1 MGPRATTAET
11 FMDPSRFPTSVF
23 ASANVS
29 LAGDRRAPEDR
40 LTDAELAQLIT
51 SFMQPSTEPANDSGS
66 GSSTA
71 SEADFER
78 DVARPVLGVFRHPLS
93 DSGAVVDDDAASGC
107 SDSGY
112 STSIVFSD
120 DEDDEDEFDPF
131 YKLRTNVHAL
141 YVIAVMVDLRAEQTY
156 MRAIAKA
163 EGSMLGIAWITF
175 KDQVLVQFA
184 QGFGLK
190 LLKIL
195 LVPWFRGTI
204 RSGQTTGSVFKTT
217 VLGVANYIGK
227 RLSLIPKPS

>member
-1 MGPRATTAET
+1 MVYRPEI
-11 FMDPSRFPTSVF
+11 FMDPSRFPISVF
-23 ASANVS
+23 PSANVS
-29 LAGDRRAPEDR
+29 LTGARRAPEEDD
-40 LTDAELAQLIT
+40 LTETELAQLFT
-51 SFMQPSTEPANDSGS
+51 SFMQPSTEARNGSGS

-78 DVARPVLGVFRHPLS
+78 DQARPVLGVLRHPLS
-93 DSGAVVDDDAASGC
+93 GSAAAVDEDAANGY

-120 DEDDEDEFDPF
+120 DEEDDEFDPF
-131 YKLRTNVHAL
+131 YRLRTNIHAL

-163 EGSMLGIAWITF
+163 GGSILEIAWITI

-204 RSGQTTGSVFKTT
+204 RSGQTTGGVFKTT
-217 VLGVANYIGK
+217 LLGVANYIGK